1 MSIFNKS
8 SKTPLKENVWA
19 RPKMSVTFRVE
30 VMPGKSRAERTFRIE
45 KVFSNGR
52 VTLEH
57 FPGEHR
63 QGAFEPMS
71 F

>member
-1 MSIFNKS
+1 
-8 SKTPLKENVWA
+8 
-19 RPKMSVTFRVE
+19 MSVTFRVE